1 MDMFFKHRL
10 KFGIMMNIRYIKH
23 IAIYILSVFLLSSCY
38 ISPEIEEKIEL
49 EPQPKYLGC
58 PEDFKVYSDYEN
70 HEIALSWSGVEGATH
85 YEVEYESA
93 VDYLSG
99 KEMKKYITLT
109 PSFSLSSFSS
119 SSDKRYIFRVRA
131 GKNREE
137 GILFSQYTD
146 LLEGAMVDDYSIS
159 YVIRDGSL
167 YFYSSSTKA
176 SSILHEG
183 EEIVE
188 REIVVYEGEKQL
200 ESGKRKVE
208 PGETITLV
216 SKLMVDGREIK
227 EKENTIENESQEAVS
242 RFEEELNNLKTFLKN
257 WAKEVDK
264 PIVIIIDELDRCRPD
279 YAVKTLEILKH
290 FFDISGFVFVLS
302 IDEEQLKSSVETLFG
317 TKNFDGYKRK
327 FINNS
332 FILPNPDKEKF
343 TNFLY
348 EKSGLANV
356 IKHIEDSNKDLVFK
370 VRRDNY
376 KDFINRSFFGEDNAK
391 EIEKCV
397 NFNKLQTTE
406 SVIKRYFTAYSIWFK
421 FTLRQMEQV
430 FDRLVLFTK
439 TIADTDM
446 LFSPDLA
453 VYCICLHEFDLKIYT
468 RIKNKNS
475 LNHNEYSLSL
485 IAGNASSIS
494 YELYKGESFEKF
506 AKLNRTLIPKCPEI
520 PDFSIIDNP
529 NHPENFIYDNV
540 DRFFV
545 IDRENPLKWL
555 RDAVVDHQK
564 NPIDNKCRIGIVAHS
579 KAEAKWVNIEP
590 DIDTE
595 SKFNLEQFK
604 QTYFDKIEFISNFK

>member
-1 MDMFFKHRL
+1 MADNKIIIDDIWADDKLGIKENVIGFSNIL
-10 KFGIMMNIRYIKH
+10 KQ
-23 IAIYILSVFLLSSCY
+23 
-38 ISPEIEEKIEL
+38 EKFT
-49 EPQPKYLGC
+49 QDGTS
-58 PEDFKVYSDYEN
+58 KVYSISAEFGIGKTFFCDKLKDVLKQDNIPVSMLNIWKMDFYEN
-70 HEIALSWSGVEGATH
+70 PLVPLLINLQKTYAQYSAGPRIFPNPTKLLNAFKTIVSGISIEANAPLFGKIVIDGEKMVNCHENLKKNAKDSSIYT
-85 YEVEYESA
+85 EYE
-93 VDYLSG
+93 
-99 KEMKKYITLT
+99 
-109 PSFSLSSFSS
+109 
-119 SSDKRYIFRVRA
+119 
-131 GKNREE
+131 
-137 GILFSQYTD
+137 Q
-146 LLEGAMVDDYSIS
+146 
-159 YVIRDGSL
+159 
-167 YFYSSSTKA
+167 
-176 SSILHEG
+176 
-183 EEIVE
+183 
-188 REIVVYEGEKQL
+188 
-200 ESGKRKVE
+200 
-208 PGETITLV
+208 
-216 SKLMVDGREIK
+216 
-227 EKENTIENESQEAVS
+227 
-242 RFEEELNNLKTFLKN
+242 FEEELNNLKTFLKN

-430 FDRLVLFTK
+430 FDRVVLFTK

-529 NHPENFIYDNV
+529 NHPEIFIYDNV

>member
-1 MDMFFKHRL
+1 MADNKIIIDDIWADDKLGIKENVIGFSNIL
-10 KFGIMMNIRYIKH
+10 KQ
-23 IAIYILSVFLLSSCY
+23 
-38 ISPEIEEKIEL
+38 EKFTES
-49 EPQPKYLGC
+49 GTS
-58 PEDFKVYSDYEN
+58 KVYSISAEFGIGKTFFCDKLKDVLKQDNIPVSMLNIWKMDFYEN
-70 HEIALSWSGVEGATH
+70 PLVPLLINLQKTYAQYSAGPRIFPNPTKLLNAFKTIVSGISIEANAPLFGKIVIDGEKMVNCHENLKKNAKDSSIYT
-85 YEVEYESA
+85 EYE
-93 VDYLSG
+93 
-99 KEMKKYITLT
+99 
-109 PSFSLSSFSS
+109 
-119 SSDKRYIFRVRA
+119 
-131 GKNREE
+131 
-137 GILFSQYTD
+137 Q
-146 LLEGAMVDDYSIS
+146 
-159 YVIRDGSL
+159 
-167 YFYSSSTKA
+167 
-176 SSILHEG
+176 
-183 EEIVE
+183 
-188 REIVVYEGEKQL
+188 
-200 ESGKRKVE
+200 
-208 PGETITLV
+208 
-216 SKLMVDGREIK
+216 
-227 EKENTIENESQEAVS
+227 
-242 RFEEELNNLKTFLKN
+242 FEEELNNLKTFLKN

-356 IKHIEDSNKDLVFK
+356 IKHIEDSNKDLIFK

-376 KDFINRSFFGEDNAK
+376 KDFINRSFFGENNAK

-397 NFNKLQTTE
+397 NFNKLQTSE
-406 SVIKRYFTAYSIWFK
+406 SIIKRYFTAYSIWFK

-529 NHPENFIYDNV
+529 NHPEIFIYDNV

>member
-1 MDMFFKHRL
+1 MADNKIIIDDIWADDKLGIKENVIGFSNIL
-10 KFGIMMNIRYIKH
+10 KQ
-23 IAIYILSVFLLSSCY
+23 
-38 ISPEIEEKIEL
+38 EKFTES
-49 EPQPKYLGC
+49 GTS
-58 PEDFKVYSDYEN
+58 KVYSISAEFGIGKTFFCDKLKDVLKQDNIPVSMLNIWKMDFYEN
-70 HEIALSWSGVEGATH
+70 PLVPLLINLQKTYAQYSAGPRIFPNPTKLLNAFKTIVSGISIEANAPLFGKIVIDGEKMVNCHENLKKNAKDSSIYT
-85 YEVEYESA
+85 EYE
-93 VDYLSG
+93 
-99 KEMKKYITLT
+99 
-109 PSFSLSSFSS
+109 
-119 SSDKRYIFRVRA
+119 
-131 GKNREE
+131 
-137 GILFSQYTD
+137 Q
-146 LLEGAMVDDYSIS
+146 
-159 YVIRDGSL
+159 
-167 YFYSSSTKA
+167 
-176 SSILHEG
+176 
-183 EEIVE
+183 
-188 REIVVYEGEKQL
+188 
-200 ESGKRKVE
+200 
-208 PGETITLV
+208 
-216 SKLMVDGREIK
+216 
-227 EKENTIENESQEAVS
+227 
-242 RFEEELNNLKTFLKN
+242 FEEELNNLKTFLKN

-356 IKHIEDSNKDLVFK
+356 IKHIEDTNKDLIFK

-406 SVIKRYFTAYSIWFK
+406 SIIKRYFTAYSIWFK

-529 NHPENFIYDNV
+529 NHPEIFIYDNV

>member
-1 MDMFFKHRL
+1 MADNKIIIDDIWADDKLGIKENVIGFSNIL
-10 KFGIMMNIRYIKH
+10 KQ
-23 IAIYILSVFLLSSCY
+23 
-38 ISPEIEEKIEL
+38 EKFTES
-49 EPQPKYLGC
+49 GTS
-58 PEDFKVYSDYEN
+58 KVYSISAEFGIGKTFFCDKLKDVLKQDNIPVSMLNIWKMDFYEN
-70 HEIALSWSGVEGATH
+70 PLVPLLINLQKTYAQYSAGPRIFPNPTKLVNAFKTIVSGISIEANAPLFGKIVIDGEKIVNCHENLKKNAKDSSIYT
-85 YEVEYESA
+85 EYE
-93 VDYLSG
+93 
-99 KEMKKYITLT
+99 
-109 PSFSLSSFSS
+109 
-119 SSDKRYIFRVRA
+119 
-131 GKNREE
+131 
-137 GILFSQYTD
+137 Q
-146 LLEGAMVDDYSIS
+146 
-159 YVIRDGSL
+159 
-167 YFYSSSTKA
+167 
-176 SSILHEG
+176 
-183 EEIVE
+183 
-188 REIVVYEGEKQL
+188 
-200 ESGKRKVE
+200 
-208 PGETITLV
+208 
-216 SKLMVDGREIK
+216 
-227 EKENTIENESQEAVS
+227 
-242 RFEEELNNLKTFLKN
+242 FEEELNNLKAFLRN
-257 WAKEVDK
+257 WAKEANK

-356 IKHIEDSNKDLVFK
+356 IKHIEDTNKDLIFK

-406 SVIKRYFTAYSIWFK
+406 SIIKRYFTAYSIWFK

-468 RIKNKNS
+468 RVKNKNS

-485 IAGNASSIS
+485 IAGSTSSIS
-494 YELYKGESFEKF
+494 YELYREESFNKF
-506 AKLNRTLIPKCPEI
+506 ANLNRILIPKCPGI
-520 PDFSIIDNP
+520 PDFSITNNQYNPQIIICDN
-529 NHPENFIYDNV
+529 I

-555 RDAVVDHQK
+555 SDAVVDHQK
-564 NPIDNKCRIGIVAHS
+564 NPIDNKCRIGIIAHS

-590 DIDTE
+590 DINTE

>member
-1 MDMFFKHRL
+1 MTNNKVLVDDIWADDKLGIKENVIGFSNIL
-10 KFGIMMNIRYIKH
+10 KQ
-23 IAIYILSVFLLSSCY
+23 
-38 ISPEIEEKIEL
+38 EKFTES
-49 EPQPKYLGC
+49 GTS
-58 PEDFKVYSDYEN
+58 KVYSISAEFGIGKTFFCERLQDVLKQDDIPVAMLNIWKMDFYEN
-70 HEIALSWSGVEGATH
+70 PLIPLLIKLQDVYIKNNKIRVWVSNKLKIGINFTTWVIKKFIKYYGFNIDKLAKLYRQLNPTKNDIYNSYLTYEQQLSKT
-85 YEVEYESA
+85 
-93 VDYLSG
+93 
-99 KEMKKYITLT
+99 KQ
-109 PSFSLSSFSS
+109 FLSS
-119 SSDKRYIFRVRA
+119 
-131 GKNREE
+131 
-137 GILFSQYTD
+137 
-146 LLEGAMVDDYSIS
+146 
-159 YVIRDGSL
+159 
-167 YFYSSSTKA
+167 
-176 SSILHEG
+176 
-183 EEIVE
+183 
-188 REIVVYEGEKQL
+188 
-200 ESGKRKVE
+200 
-208 PGETITLV
+208 
-216 SKLMVDGREIK
+216 
-227 EKENTIENESQEAVS
+227 
-242 RFEEELNNLKTFLKN
+242 
-257 WAKEVDK
+257 WAKKTNK

-290 FFDISGFVFVLS
+290 FFDIPGFVFVLA

-356 IKHIEDSNKDLVFK
+356 IKHIEDTNKDLIFK

-376 KDFINRSFFGEDNAK
+376 KDFINRSFFGENNVK
-391 EIEKCV
+391 EIAKCV

-406 SVIKRYFTAYSIWFK
+406 SIIKRYFTAYSIWFK

-494 YELYKGESFEKF
+494 YELYKEESFNKF
-506 AKLNRTLIPKCPEI
+506 ANLNRILIPKCPGI
-520 PDFSIIDNP
+520 PDFSITNNQYNPQIIICDN
-529 NHPENFIYDNV
+529 I

>member
-1 MDMFFKHRL
+1 MADNKIIIDDIWADDKLGIKENVIGFSNIL
-10 KFGIMMNIRYIKH
+10 KQ
-23 IAIYILSVFLLSSCY
+23 
-38 ISPEIEEKIEL
+38 EKFTES
-49 EPQPKYLGC
+49 GTS
-58 PEDFKVYSDYEN
+58 KVYSISAEFGIGKTFFCDKLKDVLKQDNIPVSMLNIWKMDFYEN
-70 HEIALSWSGVEGATH
+70 PLVPLLINLQKTYAQYSAGPRIFPNPTKLLNAFKTIVSGISIEANAPLFGKIVIDGEKMVNCHENLKKNAKDSSIYT
-85 YEVEYESA
+85 EYE
-93 VDYLSG
+93 
-99 KEMKKYITLT
+99 
-109 PSFSLSSFSS
+109 
-119 SSDKRYIFRVRA
+119 
-131 GKNREE
+131 
-137 GILFSQYTD
+137 Q
-146 LLEGAMVDDYSIS
+146 
-159 YVIRDGSL
+159 
-167 YFYSSSTKA
+167 
-176 SSILHEG
+176 
-183 EEIVE
+183 
-188 REIVVYEGEKQL
+188 
-200 ESGKRKVE
+200 
-208 PGETITLV
+208 
-216 SKLMVDGREIK
+216 
-227 EKENTIENESQEAVS
+227 
-242 RFEEELNNLKTFLKN
+242 FEEELNNLKTFLKN

-356 IKHIEDSNKDLVFK
+356 IKHIEDTNKDLIFK

-406 SVIKRYFTAYSIWFK
+406 SIIWFK

-506 AKLNRTLIPKCPEI
+506 SKLNRTLIPKCPEI

-529 NHPENFIYDNV
+529 NHPEIFIYDNV

-555 RDAVVDHQK
+555 RDAVVDHKK

>member
-1 MDMFFKHRL
+1 MADNKIIIDDIWADDKLGIKENVIGFADIL
-10 KFGIMMNIRYIKH
+10 KW
-23 IAIYILSVFLLSSCY
+23 
-38 ISPEIEEKIEL
+38 EKFT
-49 EPQPKYLGC
+49 
-58 PEDFKVYSDYEN
+58 EDGTSKVYSISAEFGIGKTFFCDKLKDVLKQDNIPVSMLNIWKMDFYEN
-70 HEIALSWSGVEGATH
+70 PLVPLLINLQKTYAQYSAGPRIFPNPTKLLNAFKTIVSGISIEANAPLFGKIVIDGEKMVNCHENLKKNVKDSSIYT
-85 YEVEYESA
+85 EYE
-93 VDYLSG
+93 
-99 KEMKKYITLT
+99 
-109 PSFSLSSFSS
+109 
-119 SSDKRYIFRVRA
+119 
-131 GKNREE
+131 
-137 GILFSQYTD
+137 Q
-146 LLEGAMVDDYSIS
+146 
-159 YVIRDGSL
+159 
-167 YFYSSSTKA
+167 
-176 SSILHEG
+176 
-183 EEIVE
+183 
-188 REIVVYEGEKQL
+188 
-200 ESGKRKVE
+200 
-208 PGETITLV
+208 
-216 SKLMVDGREIK
+216 
-227 EKENTIENESQEAVS
+227 
-242 RFEEELNNLKTFLKN
+242 FEEELNNLKTFLKN
-257 WAKEVDK
+257 WAKEADK

-302 IDEEQLKSSVETLFG
+302 IDEGQLKSSVETLFG

-348 EKSGLANV
+348 EKSGLENV
-356 IKHIEDSNKDLVFK
+356 IKHIEDTNKDLIFK

-406 SVIKRYFTAYSIWFK
+406 SIIKRYFTAYSIWFK

-494 YELYKGESFEKF
+494 YELYKEESFNKF
-506 AKLNRTLIPKCPEI
+506 TNLNRILIPKCPGI
-520 PDFSIIDNP
+520 PDFSITNNQYNPQIVICDN
-529 NHPENFIYDNV
+529 I

>member
-1 MDMFFKHRL
+1 MADNKLIIDDIWADDKLGIKENVIGFSNIL
-10 KFGIMMNIRYIKH
+10 KQ
-23 IAIYILSVFLLSSCY
+23 
-38 ISPEIEEKIEL
+38 EKFTES
-49 EPQPKYLGC
+49 GTS
-58 PEDFKVYSDYEN
+58 KVYSISAEFGIGKTFFCDKLKDVLKQDNIPVSMLNIWKMDFYEN
-70 HEIALSWSGVEGATH
+70 PLVPLLINLQKTYAQYSAGPRIFPNPTKLLNAFKTIVSGISIEANAPLFGKIVIDGEKMVNCHENLKKNTKDSSIYT
-85 YEVEYESA
+85 EYE
-93 VDYLSG
+93 
-99 KEMKKYITLT
+99 
-109 PSFSLSSFSS
+109 
-119 SSDKRYIFRVRA
+119 
-131 GKNREE
+131 
-137 GILFSQYTD
+137 Q
-146 LLEGAMVDDYSIS
+146 
-159 YVIRDGSL
+159 
-167 YFYSSSTKA
+167 
-176 SSILHEG
+176 
-183 EEIVE
+183 
-188 REIVVYEGEKQL
+188 
-200 ESGKRKVE
+200 
-208 PGETITLV
+208 
-216 SKLMVDGREIK
+216 
-227 EKENTIENESQEAVS
+227 
-242 RFEEELNNLKTFLKN
+242 FEEELNNLKTFLKN

-356 IKHIEDSNKDLVFK
+356 IKHIEDTNKDLIFK

-406 SVIKRYFTAYSIWFK
+406 SIIKRYFTAYSIWFK

-529 NHPENFIYDNV
+529 NHPEIFIYDNV

-579 KAEAKWVNIEP
+579 KEEAKWVNIEP

-604 QTYFDKIEFISNFK
+604 QTYFAKIEFISNFK